1 MKQTENYILDAL
13 CNPIFHK
20 DFRIL
25 SKLTQKH
32 NQLKQKT
39 PNKTQV
45 GFHKPDSGM
54 FSDTKAIFLF
64 PHLSEEINILPLIFI
79 LAFNN

>member
-25 SKLTQKH
+25 SKLTH
-32 NQLKQKT
+32 T
-39 PNKTQV
+39 KTQST
-45 GFHKPDSGM
+45 KTKNPKQNASR
-54 FSDTKAIFLF
+54 FS
-64 PHLSEEINILPLIFI
+64 
-79 LAFNN
+79 